1 LVLHAII
8 NLFLRLQMHMYN
20 YMRPNLILLIALWA
34 YTGTVSAQAPKY
46 SNEFLAIGVGSQAL
60 GMGNAVSST
69 VSDITAGYW
78 NPAGLVHIQN
88 NIQASF
94 MHSEYFAGI
103 AKYDYGAISKKI
115 DSNSTCALSVIR
127 FGVDDIP
134 NTTELINSN
143 GQIDY
148 NRITTFSAADYA
160 FIGSYARKLKYPGLS
175 FGANVKVV
183 RRVIGDF
190 ANSWGFGLDAGL
202 QYRKKNFRAGVM
214 LRDITGT
221 FNAWSYSL
229 SDRTKEIFTQT
240 GNEIPVNSMEI
251 TLPKIIPGVA
261 YKFGFK
267 KFSATASLDLD
278 ITTDG
283 KRNVLIKSD
292 LISVD
297 PHAGVE
303 FDYNKVVFLRA
314 GINNIQ
320 EVREQNNII
329 VQTAQPNFGVG
340 VKILNISLDYALT
353 NVGQQVGLLSHVFTI
368 RANIDAVRK

>member
-1 LVLHAII
+1 MKNFICILFSFIATTGLVK
-8 NLFLRLQMHMYN
+8 
-20 YMRPNLILLIALWA
+20 
-34 YTGTVSAQAPKY
+34 AQAPKY

-60 GMGNAVSST
+60 GLGKAVSAT
-69 VSDITAGYW
+69 TNDVTAAYW
-78 NPAGLVHIQN
+78 NPAGLIHIEN
-88 NIQASF
+88 NIQAAF

-103 AKYDYGAISKKI
+103 AKYDYGAVSKKI
-115 DSNSTCALSVIR
+115 DSTSTMAFSVIR

-160 FIGSYARKLKYPGLS
+160 FMGSYARKLKITGLS
-175 FGANVKVV
+175 FGASVKVV
-183 RRVIGDF
+183 RRIIGDF
-190 ANSWGFGLDAGL
+190 ANSWGFGIDAGL
-202 QYRKKNFRAGVM
+202 QYRNKNFRAGVM
-214 LRDITGT
+214 VRDITGT

-267 KFSATASLDLD
+267 KFSATPSLDLD

-283 KRNVLIKSD
+283 KRNVLIKSKV
-292 LISVD
+292 ISID
-297 PHAGVE
+297 PHFGVE
-303 FDYNKVVFLRA
+303 LDYNKVVFLRA
-314 GINNIQ
+314 GLNNIQ
-320 EVREQNNII
+320 EVKEQNNIV

-340 VKILNISLDYALT
+340 VKIFNISLDYALT

-368 RANIDAVRK
+368 RANIDAKKKI

>member
-1 LVLHAII
+1 MKHLLSI
-8 NLFLRLQMHMYN
+8 LFLFF
-20 YMRPNLILLIALWA
+20 ILFAS
-34 YTGTVSAQAPKY
+34 VKAQAPKY

-60 GMGNAVSST
+60 GLGKAVAST
-69 VSDITAGYW
+69 TNDITAGYW
-78 NPAGLVHIQN
+78 NPAGLIHMEN
-88 NIQASF
+88 NIQAAF

-103 AKYDYGAISKKI
+103 AKYDYGAVAKKI
-115 DSNSTCALSVIR
+115 DSNSTAAFSVVR

-183 RRVIGDF
+183 RRIIGDF

-202 QYRKKNFRAGVM
+202 QYRIKNFRAGVM
-214 LRDITGT
+214 LRDVTGT

-229 SDRTKEIFTQT
+229 NDRTKEIFTQT

-261 YKFGFK
+261 YKFSFK
-267 KFSATASLDLD
+267 KFSATPALDLD

-283 KRNVLIKSD
+283 KRNVLIKTKT
-292 LISVD
+292 ISID
-297 PHAGVE
+297 PHIGLE
-303 FDYNKVVFLRA
+303 LDYNKVVFLRA
-314 GINNIQ
+314 GLNNIQ
-320 EVREQNNII
+320 EVKEQNNI
-329 VQTAQPNFGVG
+329 VMQTAQPNFGIG
-340 VKILNISLDYALT
+340 VKVFNITLDYALT

-368 RANIDAVRK
+368 RANIDAKKKA

>member
-1 LVLHAII
+1 MKQNLVFI
-8 NLFLRLQMHMYN
+8 LFLLYS
-20 YMRPNLILLIALWA
+20 
-34 YTGTVSAQAPKY
+34 VSIVNAQAPKY

-60 GMGNAVSST
+60 GLGKAVSAT
-69 VSDITAGYW
+69 TNDITAAYW
-78 NPAGLVHIQN
+78 NPAGLVNIEN
-88 NIQASF
+88 NIQAAF

-103 AKYDYGAISKKI
+103 AKYDYAAVSKKI
-115 DSNSTCALSVIR
+115 DSSSTMAFSLIR

-160 FIGSYARKLKYPGLS
+160 FMGSYARKLKYPGLS

-183 RRVIGDF
+183 RRIIGDF

-202 QYRKKNFRAGVM
+202 QYRNKNFRAGVM
-214 LRDITGT
+214 VRDISGT

-240 GNEIPVNSMEI
+240 GNEIPVNSMEV

-261 YKFGFK
+261 YKFAFK
-267 KFSATASLDLD
+267 KFSATPALDLD

-283 KRNVLIKSD
+283 KRNVLIKSNV
-292 LISVD
+292 ISID
-297 PHAGVE
+297 PHVGLE
-303 FDYNKVVFLRA
+303 LDYNKVVFLRA

-320 EVREQNNII
+320 EVREQNNIV

-340 VKILNISLDYALT
+340 VKIFNITLDYALT

-368 RANIDAVRK
+368 RANIDAKKKV

>member
-1 LVLHAII
+1 MKHTLV
-8 NLFLRLQMHMYN
+8 
-20 YMRPNLILLIALWA
+20 ILLSLIATTSLLH
-34 YTGTVSAQAPKY
+34 AQAPKY

-60 GMGNAVSST
+60 GLGKAVSAT
-69 VSDITAGYW
+69 TNDITASYW
-78 NPAGLVHIQN
+78 NPAGLVHIEN
-88 NIQASF
+88 NIQAAF

-103 AKYDYGAISKKI
+103 AKYDYGAVSKKI
-115 DSNSTCALSVIR
+115 DSASIVAFSVIR

-160 FIGSYARKLKYPGLS
+160 FMGSYARKLKYPGLS

-183 RRVIGDF
+183 RRIIGDF
-190 ANSWGFGLDAGL
+190 ANSWGFGIDAGL
-202 QYRKKNFRAGVM
+202 QYKRKNFRAGIM

-240 GNEIPVNSMEI
+240 GNEIPVNSLEI
-251 TLPKIIPGVA
+251 TLPKLIPGVA

-267 KFSATASLDLD
+267 KFSATPSLDLD

-283 KRNVLIKSD
+283 KRNVLIKSNV
-292 LISVD
+292 ISID
-297 PHAGVE
+297 PHFGVE
-303 FDYNKVVFLRA
+303 LDYNKVVFLRA

-320 EVREQNNII
+320 EIKEQNNIV

-340 VKILNISLDYALT
+340 VKIFNITIDYALT

-368 RANIDAVRK
+368 RANIDAKKKI

>member
-1 LVLHAII
+1 MKYTLIFFSLS
-8 NLFLRLQMHMYN
+8 FLC
-20 YMRPNLILLIALWA
+20 
-34 YTGTVSAQAPKY
+34 TGFIKAQAPKY

-60 GMGNAVSST
+60 GLGKAVTST
-69 VSDITAGYW
+69 TNDITAGYW
-78 NPAGLVHIQN
+78 NPAGLVHIEN
-88 NIQASF
+88 NIQAAF

-103 AKYDYGAISKKI
+103 AKYDYGAVSKTI
-115 DSNSTCALSVIR
+115 DSNSTAAFSVIR

-183 RRVIGDF
+183 RRIIGDF

-202 QYRKKNFRAGVM
+202 QYRVKNFRAGIM
-214 LRDITGT
+214 FRDITGT

-240 GNEIPVNSMEI
+240 GNEIPVNSMEV
-251 TLPKIIPGVA
+251 TLPKIIPGLA
-261 YKFGFK
+261 YKFSFK
-267 KFSATASLDLD
+267 KFNATPSLDLD

-283 KRNVLIKSD
+283 KRNVLIKSKT
-292 LISVD
+292 ISID
-297 PHAGVE
+297 PHFGVE
-303 FDYNKVVFLRA
+303 LDYNKVVFLRA

-320 EVREQNNII
+320 EVKEQNNIV

-340 VKILNISLDYALT
+340 VKIFNITLDYALT

-368 RANIDAVRK
+368 RANIDAKKKS